1 MLTEVAHNNLFS
13 QLHGGVQEKATA
25 TWGASPSVPKAEPRS
40 PGPVALR
47 VEGLRKRYGTKEA
60 VAGVSFAVRE
70 GEVFG
75 LLGPNGAG
83 KTSTI
88 AMLATQRQP
97 SAGEATLF
105 GHRLS
110 TEVTAVR
117 RLIGLVPQ
125 DLAVYPMLTAAENL
139 RFFGRVYGVKGAEL
153 EGRIDELLEFVG
165 LAGRRDEYVGTF
177 SGGMK
182 RRLNLAVGL
191 VHRPQVILLDEP
203 TAGVDPQSREHI
215 FAIVRRLRE
224 AGNAILYVTH
234 YMEEAEELCDRL
246 GIMDQGKLIAVGT
259 LDELL
264 ARLGCAETIE
274 VRGLPPGT
282 DFSLLK
288 AAGGVCHVES
298 SQGVT
303 RLFVDSAVQFL
314 APLQQTLSRYP
325 GPVHVKMGPLSLE
338 HLFIDLTGKELRD

>member
-1 MLTEVAHNNLFS
+1 MLTDVVYNQLFS
-13 QLHGGVQEKATA
+13 HLRGSTNQRAMTTQDAC
-25 TWGASPSVPKAEPRS
+25 SSVLRAEPRF
-40 PGPVALR
+40 PGPVALQ
-47 VEGLRKRYGTKEA
+47 VEGLRKQYGAKEA
-60 VAGVSFAVRE
+60 VAGVSFEVRE

-83 KTSTI
+83 KTTTI
-88 AMLATQRQP
+88 AMLATQRRP

-110 TEVTAVR
+110 TEVTVVR

-139 RFFGRVYGVKGAEL
+139 RFFGRVYGVKGADL

-203 TAGVDPQSREHI
+203 TVGVDPQSREHI

-224 AGNAILYVTH
+224 AGNATLYAPH
-234 YMEEAEELCDRL
+234 SPD
-246 GIMDQGKLIAVGT
+246 
-259 LDELL
+259 
-264 ARLGCAETIE
+264 
-274 VRGLPPGT
+274 
-282 DFSLLK
+282 
-288 AAGGVCHVES
+288 AA
-298 SQGVT
+298 Q
-303 RLFVDSAVQFL
+303 
-314 APLQQTLSRYP
+314 
-325 GPVHVKMGPLSLE
+325 
-338 HLFIDLTGKELRD
+338 